1 MSNSFILKEEYEEQL
16 ENRWSWLTKDIIDE
30 DCRVNTNLV
39 LENSYKK
46 MVENKSLPAHWLD
59 NTILSEEVIEE
70 ADLQK
75 SGAVGDYVIPK
86 VMFPVI
92 RRVIPELIANKLVS
106 VQPLTA
112 PTGVIYYITYKY
124 SNDKGGV
131 KADTEAS
138 FNANQTNPAYS
149 TYYSSE
155 KFGPYKVGGG
165 KDEKATDLASF
176 LGSDATL
183 ATTYKRIEIFNKTSG
198 KALLVKNI
206 SADSGVVTFKSE
218 DGGTPL
224 ATLTVADGSID
235 ITEKALAVIDAAEE
249 TELEIFIVYNQ
260 EGTSHIPSMQ
270 FDIEHMDV
278 STTERKM
285 KISWTKEAEQDMQAY
300 HKINVEQ
307 ELVKVSSVQTNYE
320 IDREIISKID
330 DLVIGNL
337 AAEFEWTNDELNN
350 AKGNY
355 LDRHRAL
362 AQKLYLIS
370 TKIAQYNRIAPGDW
384 AVVNPKIAAAL
395 QMLPD
400 WKVGEINSNK
410 STFYNAGLLGSGA
423 VSIYVDP
430 NRMKD
435 DITIG
440 YKPKDTTYGAG
451 LVYSPYA
458 NWMSS
463 TVINPDNFNSVR
475 GTFSRYAI
483 TATPRAE
490 YNYGRLTITGLDV

>member
-30 DCRVNTNLV
+30 DCRINTNLV

-124 SNDKGGV
+124 SNSKGGV
-131 KADTEAS
+131 TAQDEAS

-149 TYYSSE
+149 TYYTSE
-155 KFGPYKVGGG
+155 KFGPYKVGT
-165 KDEKATDLASF
+165 DAATDLVSF
-176 LGSDATL
+176 LGNDASL
-183 ATTYKRIEIFNKTSG
+183 AATYKRIEIFNKKTG
-198 KALLVKNI
+198 KALLVKNVGTG
-206 SADSGVVTFKSE
+206 SGTIIFKSE
-218 DGGTPL
+218 DSGTDL
-224 ATLTVADGSID
+224 ATLTLEGGVI
-235 ITEKALAVIDAAEE
+235 AVDDAAKKAIGDVND
-249 TELEIFIVYNQ
+249 ELEVFIVYNQ

-285 KISWTKEAEQDMQAY
+285 KMSWTKEAEQDMQAY

-330 DLVIGNL
+330 DLVISDL
-337 AAEFEWTNDELNN
+337 AAEFEWANDKDNGTG
-350 AKGNY
+350 GNY

-384 AVVNPKIAAAL
+384 AVVNPALASAL

-423 VSIYVDP
+423 VSVYVDP

-490 YNYGRLTITGLDV
+490 YNYGRLTVNGLSI